1 MGNRKAGKRRT
12 LASPAGLVAVVAG
25 SRAVAVTRN
34 VGVSLIR
41 LRLLMSR
48 LRVAIDASKARVVG
62 RNLVAIVADRTVMG
76 NREIGVIERCAEP
89 IAGGV
94 ASVASGRIS
103 RRNMIRNTPAE
114 CLRTVPSGLMAAVTG
129 GIRGRKVVI
138 VIDMA
143 RRARRGRMCACKS
156 PSGRGVI
163 EHAGIPS
170 DGIVASGAKRSGE
183 TSGDVIGNIAAES
196 CRAVPGRLMAAVAIG
211 IGRGEVVI
219 VVDVAKG
226 AGRGRVRAGQRKAG
240 GVVVER
246 GGRPGDGVV
255 AGGAIGCGESGA
267 GRGVRGVV
275 GLLPSGEM
283 AAGVAA
289 VGRGDL
295 QVVIAADM
303 ALSAGSDFA
312 RRRELM

>member
-1 MGNRKAGKRRT
+1 MN
-12 LASPAGLVAVVAG
+12 
-25 SRAVAVTRN
+25 
-34 VGVSLIR
+34 LIR

-48 LRVAIDASKARVVG
+48 LRVAIDASEACVVG
-62 RNLVAIVADRTVMG
+62 RNLVAVVADRTVMG

-89 IAGGV
+89 IGGGV
-94 ASVASGRIS
+94 ASVTSGRIS
-103 RRNMIRNTPAE
+103 RGNMIWNAPAE
-114 CLRTVPSGLMAAVTG
+114 CLCAVPIGLMAAVTG
-129 GIRGRKVVI
+129 GIRGRKAVI

-143 RRARRGRMCACKS
+143 RGARRGRVCAGKG

-196 CRAVPGRLMAAVAIG
+196 CRVVPIRLMAAVAIG
-211 IGRGEVVI
+211 IGRSEVVI

-226 AGRGRVRAGQRKAG
+226 AGRGRVRAGQRKTG

-255 AGGAIGCGESGA
+255 AGGAIGCGESGTSS
-267 GRGVRGVV
+267 GVRGVV

-295 QVVIAADM
+295 QAVIAADM
-303 ALSAGSDFA
+303 ALNAGGDFT
-312 RRRELM
+312 RGRELM